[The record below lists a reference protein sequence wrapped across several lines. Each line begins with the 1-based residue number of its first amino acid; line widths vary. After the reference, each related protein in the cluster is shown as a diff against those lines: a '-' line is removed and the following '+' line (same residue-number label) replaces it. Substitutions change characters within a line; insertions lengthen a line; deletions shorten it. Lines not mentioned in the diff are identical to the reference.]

1 MLAMAQLPQ
10 VNLDLVLVVFYVVL
24 IGGTLARGTA
34 DAVLQ
39 KSPAWRSGSVVSGAG
54 NQPSRLCL
62 RHCRRSLPCLVL
74 LLHSR
79 RRERPHRR
87 GRCSYPEAFFDVQVL
102 ETYLNRLP
110 PPSRFAG
117 FEVPA
122 PVLVLPNVFE
132 PEFCAQLIALYEQHG
147 GAVVFSCSLL
157 HAVAKMTC
165 GRHYAFL
172 PFLYD
177 EEAAKIREANNAFLS
192 EGVDA
197 YEHS

>member
-1 MLAMAQLPQ
+1 M
-10 VNLDLVLVVFYVVL
+10 
-24 IGGTLARGTA
+24 
-34 DAVLQ
+34 
-39 KSPAWRSGSVVSGAG
+39 
-54 NQPSRLCL
+54 
-62 RHCRRSLPCLVL
+62 
-74 LLHSR
+74 
-79 RRERPHRR
+79 
-87 GRCSYPEAFFDVQVL
+87 L

-157 HAVAKMTC
+157 HVVAKMTC

-192 EGVDA
+192 EDVDA